1 MLYWLMK
8 WVFLGPLMRA
18 WFRPEVRG
26 AENLPRS
33 GGALVASNHLAVL
46 DSFVLPLMVPR
57 RMAFPAKAEYFT
69 TPGVIGTLQRWFFS
83 GMGNVPIERGN
94 GRAARAALD
103 TGIGVMREGR
113 LFGIYPEGTRSPDG
127 RLYKGRTGV
136 ARMALEAKV
145 PVVPVAMVGTDRANP
160 VGSRFWRPVQ
170 DPDRDRRAARLLALL
185 RHRQR
190 PPGGAGAHRRGDVH
204 ADGALRAGVRRR
216 VRLEGQ
222 GGVGFQDHAADPQSG
237 EPAPGGP
244 GGGESLSVARIFYD
258 CEFIEDGTTIEL
270 VSLGAVDEA
279 GREFYAVSRQFDAD
293 AGRAVGAQ
301 ERARQAA
308 AAVRSG
314 AGAAACRS
322 ARPSTSS

>member
-18 WFRPEVRG
+18 AFRPEVRG

-57 RMAFPAKAEYFT
+57 RMAFPAKSEYFT
-69 TPGVIGTLQRWFFS
+69 TPGPKGTLQRWFFS
-83 GMGNVPIERGN
+83 GMGQVPIERGN

-103 TGIGVMREGR
+103 TGIGVLREGR

-160 VGSRFWRPVQ
+160 VGSRFWRPVKI
-170 DPDRDRRAARLLALL
+170 RI
-185 RHRQR
+185 
-190 PPGGAGAHRRGDVH
+190 VI
-204 ADGALRAGVRRR
+204 
-216 VRLEGQ
+216 
-222 GGVGFQDHAADPQSG
+222 G
-237 EPAPGGP
+237 EP
-244 GGGESLSVARIFYD
+244 ID
-258 CEFIEDGTTIEL
+258 
-270 VSLGAVDEA
+270 
-279 GREFYAVSRQFDAD
+279 VSRYFDIAND
-293 AGRAVGAQ
+293 RQV
-301 ERARQAA
+301 ERAITDEVMYALMELSGQEYVDVYASKAKEEADQAA
-308 AAVRSG
+308 
-314 AGAAACRS
+314 
-322 ARPSTSS
+322 

>member
-8 WVFLGPLMRA
+8 WVFLGPLMRLA
-18 WFRPEVRG
+18 FRPEVRG
-26 AENLPRS
+26 AENLPRT

-57 RMAFPAKAEYFT
+57 RMAFPAKSEYFT

-103 TGIGVMREGR
+103 TGIGVLREGR

-160 VGSRFWRPVQ
+160 VGSRFWRPVKIKI
-170 DPDRDRRAARLLALL
+170 
-185 RHRQR
+185 
-190 PPGGAGAHRRGDVH
+190 VI
-204 ADGALRAGVRRR
+204 
-216 VRLEGQ
+216 
-222 GGVGFQDHAADPQSG
+222 G
-237 EPAPGGP
+237 EPID
-244 GGGESLSVARIFYD
+244 LSRYFDIPD
-258 CEFIEDGTTIEL
+258 D
-270 VSLGAVDEA
+270 
-279 GREFYAVSRQFDAD
+279 RQ
-293 AGRAVGAQ
+293 V
-301 ERARQAA
+301 ERAITDEVMYALMELSGQEYVDVYASKAKEESGQAA
-308 AAVRSG
+308 
-314 AGAAACRS
+314 
-322 ARPSTSS
+322 